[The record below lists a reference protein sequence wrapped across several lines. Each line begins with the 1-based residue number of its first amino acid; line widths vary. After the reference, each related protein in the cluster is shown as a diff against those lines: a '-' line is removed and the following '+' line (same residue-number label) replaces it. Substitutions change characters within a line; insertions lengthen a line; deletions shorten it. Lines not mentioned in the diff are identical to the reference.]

1 MERVVGPKSANVSAL
16 GQYGAATDMK
26 LREVISEMTSKY
38 GFRHGVMRGYWIT
51 VLRETP
57 AYAGFY
63 AAYEFSKRNLHDR
76 IHGSRAPAGQA
87 LPVWATLTAGATGG
101 IAYWTACYPF
111 GETCT

>member
-1 MERVVGPKSANVSAL
+1 
-16 GQYGAATDMK
+16 
-26 LREVISEMTSKY
+26 MTSKY

-76 IHGSRAPAGQA
+76 IHGLHAPAGQP